1 MIGLETY
8 NITEICIML
17 LYWHTLDLNTV
28 TEIDNKKHIAI
39 FSQTQRSGSKGLR
52 SEMARKV

>member
-1 MIGLETY
+1 
-8 NITEICIML
+8 ML

-28 TEIDNKKHIAI
+28 IKIDNKKHIAI